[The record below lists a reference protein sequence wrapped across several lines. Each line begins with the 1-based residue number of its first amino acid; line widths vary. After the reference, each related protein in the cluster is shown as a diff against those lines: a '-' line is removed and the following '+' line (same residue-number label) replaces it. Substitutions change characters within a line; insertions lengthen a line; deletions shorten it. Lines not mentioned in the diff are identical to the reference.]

1 MSEQTPGG
9 PPADE
14 ERGSTP
20 PPPPGQGTPPP
31 PPGQGTPPPPPG
43 AAPPPPGPAAPPPAG
58 YNAPPPAQGYGAPG
72 PASGSGVQ
80 VGDAFSY
87 GWSKFTANLGA
98 IILAVLGYV
107 AAGVIIGIIW
117 TLILNAIGLGV
128 GATGSDAA
136 AQAGFI
142 GLLIATGLMSLVF
155 VALYYVMQ
163 AGIIRAALRITYGEP
178 IDVKTFFQLDRVGAV
193 IIASLL
199 VSVLTAVGFMLCYVP
214 GIIIGFFAQFT
225 LFFVV
230 DKGQGAVDALKSS
243 FALVNKNLGT
253 VVVLY
258 LGVLVAGAI
267 GAALCGIGLLVALPV
282 SIIAQTYVYRRLQ
295 GEPVAA

>member
-9 PPADE
+9 QPPADD
-14 ERGSTP
+14 ERGAVP

-31 PPGQGTPPPPPG
+31 PPPAGQGTPPPPPG
-43 AAPPPPGPAAPPPAG
+43 AAPPPPPA
-58 YNAPPPAQGYGAPG
+58 YGAPQ
-72 PASGSGVQ
+72 PAYGAQPGATGSGVQ
-80 VGDAFSY
+80 IGDAFSY
-87 GWSKFTANLGA
+87 GWKKFQENLGA

-107 AAGVIIGIIW
+107 AAGVVIGLIW

-128 GATGSDAA
+128 SSTGSDAA
-136 AQAGFI
+136 ISAGFI
-142 GLLIATGLMSLVF
+142 GILIGTGLMALVF
-155 VALYYVMQ
+155 AALYYVMQ
-163 AGIIRAALRITYGEP
+163 AGIIRAALRITYGEQ

-267 GAALCGIGLLVALPV
+267 GAALCGIGALVAIPV

-295 GEPVAA
+295 GEPVAP